1 MTTLTAPRASGRSSV
16 PTFRSRATI
25 GAKHSAPGA
34 LSLVAMI
41 VIFVIA
47 VANQPGI
54 LSVYGLTLMLTAAV
68 PLLLAAQAQM
78 LIMSVG
84 DIDLGIGQLVGLVT
98 VIAAT
103 MLTTDPL
110 LGVLALLAIVGAYA
124 LLGLLVQKRNVP
136 SIIAT
141 LGMSF
146 VWLGLG
152 LQLLPTPGGQ
162 TPEWLAQLSAWRPD
176 WIPAPVVWIVAI
188 TLVAWFLAKR
198 TRFGTRMR
206 ALGSSSPTL
215 SRAGWSL
222 SRTRVLTYA
231 AAAVLAVLAGLVLA
245 SQTQSGDVNSAGNYT
260 LMTIAAVILGGGN
273 FKGGQSFPVGTA
285 FGVVTLSLITVLL
298 GLINLSSSLQ
308 SAAQGLIVLAV
319 LAGRVITERFVR

>member
-1 MTTLTAPRASGRSSV
+1 MSAISTTLPGLRRRTV
-16 PTFRSRATI
+16 I
-25 GAKHSAPGA
+25 GARHSVPGA

-47 VANQPGI
+47 AVNQPGI
-54 LSVYGLTLMLTAAV
+54 LSVYGITLMLTAAV

-103 MLTTDPL
+103 LLSTDPA
-110 LGVLALLAIVGAYA
+110 LGVLALVGIVAVY
-124 LLGLLVQKRNVP
+124 GLLAVIVQKRNVP

-146 VWLGLG
+146 VWLGLA
-152 LQLLPTPGGQ
+152 LQLLPTPGGA
-162 TPEWLAQLSAWRPD
+162 TPEWLGQLSAWRPT

-188 TLVAWFLAKR
+188 TLVAWLIAKR
-198 TRFGTRMR
+198 SRFGTRMR
-206 ALGSSSPTL
+206 ALGSSPATL
-215 SRAGWSL
+215 GRAGVSL
-222 SRTRVLTYA
+222 TRTRVLTYV

-245 SQTQSGDVNSAGNYT
+245 SQTQSGDANSASNFT
-260 LMTIAAVILGGGN
+260 LVTIAAVILGGGN
-273 FKGGQSFPVGTA
+273 FSGGQSFPIGTT
-285 FGVVTLSLITVLL
+285 FGVVTLALITVLL

-308 SAAQGLIVLAV
+308 SAAQGIIVLAV
-319 LAGRVITERFVR
+319 LAGRIITERFVR